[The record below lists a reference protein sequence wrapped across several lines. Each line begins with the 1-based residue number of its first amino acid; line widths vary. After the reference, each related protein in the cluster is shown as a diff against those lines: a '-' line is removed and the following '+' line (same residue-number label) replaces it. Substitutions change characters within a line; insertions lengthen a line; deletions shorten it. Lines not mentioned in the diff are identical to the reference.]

1 MNKRP
6 PFLLHILAALF
17 VVVFLISL
25 AGIIQLLQSWNW
37 ILAAGYFPHP
47 VYVVFKNAF
56 IILASLAAATG
67 LWARLNFSPRLSQV
81 LAALIFAWFWLDR
94 LILTRNP
101 QPFGSH
107 LFPLVL
113 SVLLLGF
120 VWICAWLL
128 EPFMRGQTAM
138 TGHMEEETP
147 DEP

>member
-6 PFLLHILAALF
+6 PFLLHVLAALF

-25 AGIIQLLQSWNW
+25 AGIVQLLQSWNW
-37 ILAAGYFPHP
+37 ILSSGYNPHP

-56 IILASLAAATG
+56 IALASLAAAAG
-67 LWARLNFSPRLSQV
+67 LWARLSFSPRFSQV

-101 QPFGSH
+101 QPFSTH

-128 EPFMRGQTAM
+128 EPFMRGKTTRIVQ
-138 TGHMEEETP
+138 MEEETP

>member
-25 AGIIQLLQSWNW
+25 AGIVQLLQSWNW
-37 ILAAGYFPHP
+37 ILSSGYNPHP

-56 IILASLAAATG
+56 IALASLATAAG
-67 LWARLNFSPRLSQV
+67 LWARLSFSPRFSQV
-81 LAALIFAWFWLDR
+81 LAVLILAWFWLDR

-107 LFPLVL
+107 IFPLVL
-113 SVLLLGF
+113 SILLLGF

-128 EPFMRGQTAM
+128 EPFMRGQPAM
-138 TGHMEEETP
+138 TGSIEEETP